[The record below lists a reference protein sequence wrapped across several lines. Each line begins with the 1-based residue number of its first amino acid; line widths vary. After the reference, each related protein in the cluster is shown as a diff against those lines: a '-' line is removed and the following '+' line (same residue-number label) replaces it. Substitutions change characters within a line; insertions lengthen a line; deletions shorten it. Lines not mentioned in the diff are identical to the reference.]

1 MSRAAERRAARRQR
15 RQDRRDA
22 KQTRRDSRRQ
32 ARLDRKQTRQDAR
45 TARTL
50 ARQDTRQTAYESG
63 IDPNAWI
70 GESVSNVADAGAS
83 ALTARFQSQ
92 NQNPAMGPRNEDASN
107 GGNNSMLLLAGAA
120 LVGFM
125 LMKK

>member
-15 RQDRRDA
+15 RKDRRDA

-32 ARLDRKQTRQDAR
+32 ARLDRRQVRQDAR
-45 TARTL
+45 TARQ
-50 ARQDTRQTAYESG
+50 ANRQATKQTAYEAG
-63 IDPNAWI
+63 INPNAWI
-70 GESVSNVADAGAS
+70 GDTIGSVADSAGS
-83 ALTARFQSQ
+83 MLTSKFQAE
-92 NQNPAMGPRNEDASN
+92 NQPTAMTPRNEDAT
-107 GGNNSMLLLAGAA
+107 GGNNNMLLIIGAA